1 MIIGLCGIWLDELII
16 LDNNDN
22 SYLYDYI
29 NVYNYIIYF
38 WCDHYIKDEQQFMWI
53 NLLTLY
59 MT

>member
-22 SYLYDYI
+22 SYLYDDI

-38 WCDHYIKDEQQFMWI
+38 WY
-53 NLLTLY
+53 N
-59 MT
+59 